1 MKNFLAIPGV
11 SSPTNEKYID
21 VYGLLEEEAI
31 QRDYEFQVLHL
42 PGQAET
48 EGTYNFENCAE
59 AICKKLTTL
68 ENNDNSFLLMALS
81 SGCPLL
87 LSALARLKKKEITL
101 PAIKN
106 IVLYAPSPC
115 DLYWKLHAEEDGMKG
130 IGAGTRVTADS
141 FKYWEPFEYLLPRT
155 TYPVTVVAGSRDNY
169 VPLFFLDHLKNL
181 CVKSGNANLVKFV
194 AIDNCAHNVRRIDD
208 NNWQDYIKTI
218 FTESV

>member
-11 SSPTNEKYID
+11 SSPTHEKYLD
-21 VYGLLEEEAI
+21 VYGLLQEEAI
-31 QRDYEFQVLHL
+31 QRQYEFGVLHL
-42 PGQAET
+42 PGQADIK
-48 EGTYNFENCAE
+48 GDYGFKNCAE
-59 AICKKLTTL
+59 AICEKLAPL
-68 ENNDNSFLLMALS
+68 ENSQDSFLLMALS

-87 LSALARLKKKEITL
+87 LSALARLQKKGIVL

-130 IGAGTRVTADS
+130 IGSGTRVTANS

-155 TYPVTVVAGSRDNY
+155 TYKVKVAAGSRDSY

-181 CVKSGNANLVKFV
+181 CVKSENDDLVTFV
-194 AIDNCAHNVRRIDD
+194 AIDNCAHNVRRTDD

-218 FTESV
+218 FAD

>member
-1 MKNFLAIPGV
+1 VKNFLAIPGV
-11 SSPTNEKYID
+11 SSPTHEKYLD

-31 QRDYEFQVLHL
+31 QRNYEFEVLHL
-42 PGQAET
+42 PGQSNALGEYGFDTCTET
-48 EGTYNFENCAE
+48 
-59 AICKKLTTL
+59 IRQKLITFQKDETSL
-68 ENNDNSFLLMALS
+68 HLMALS

-87 LSALARLKKKEITL
+87 LSALMRLEKNGITIQNI
-101 PAIKN
+101 AS

-130 IGAGTRVTADS
+130 IGSGTRVTADS

-155 TYPVTVVAGSRDNY
+155 TYKVKVVAGSRDSY

-181 CVKSGNANLVKFV
+181 CVKSGNDDLVTFV
-194 AIDNCAHNVRRIDD
+194 KIDNCAHNVRRTDD

-218 FTESV
+218 FAD